1 LAVLSCQTTIS
12 VAVVGKTLID
22 QIFVPNA
29 FNPNSSIPANR
40 TLKVYGFIIQ
50 SMQFMIFN
58 QWGEKVFESTNQSV
72 GWDGTY
78 KGKPSPSGVYI
89 YVLKMSLINGT
100 ISEMKGSISLIR

>member
-1 LAVLSCQTTIS
+1 
-12 VAVVGKTLID
+12 
-22 QIFVPNA
+22 
-29 FNPNSSIPANR
+29 
-40 TLKVYGFIIQ
+40 
-50 SMQFMIFN
+50 MIFN